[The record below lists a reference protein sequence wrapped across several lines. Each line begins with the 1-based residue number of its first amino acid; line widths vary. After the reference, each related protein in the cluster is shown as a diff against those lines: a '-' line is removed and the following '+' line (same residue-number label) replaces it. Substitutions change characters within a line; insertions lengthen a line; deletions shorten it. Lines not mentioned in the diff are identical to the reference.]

1 MPDYMDDLFSL
12 KNRVALVTGASS
24 GIGQHLSRVYAKAGA
39 HVIAIAR
46 REQELNTLVESI
58 SQTGGSADYL
68 ALNLSLDLDY
78 QQLAR
83 NVASFAGPPEILVNA
98 AGVNLRQHADKIT
111 REGWATTLE
120 LNLSVPF
127 FLAQAL
133 VAGMIEK
140 RYGRIINI
148 ASLQSFRAFEN
159 GMAYGTSKGGI
170 AQLTRAMAQA
180 WSPKS
185 ITANAIAPGFF
196 PTELT
201 QTVFANETLLKQ
213 HAAATA
219 IGRNGRMED
228 LDGLSIFLAS
238 SSSAYITGQII
249 AVDGGYL
256 AK

>member
-1 MPDYMDDLFSL
+1 MPDYLENLFSL
-12 KNRVALVTGASS
+12 KNKVALVTGASS
-24 GIGQHLSRVYAKAGA
+24 GIGHHLCRVYAKAGA

-46 REQELNTLVESI
+46 RESQLTELVESI
-58 SQTGGSADYL
+58 IDNSGSAHYL
-68 ALNLSLDLDY
+68 ARDLSPDLDY
-78 QQLAR
+78 PEFVS
-83 NVASFAGPPEILVNA
+83 NISSIAGAPDILVNA
-98 AGVNLRQHADKIT
+98 AGINLRQPADEIT
-111 REGWATTLE
+111 PESWSGTLE

-133 VAGMIEK
+133 VPGMIK
-140 RYGRIINI
+140 KSFGRIINI

-159 GMAYGTSKGGI
+159 GMAYGASKGGI

-180 WSPKS
+180 WSKQS

-201 QTVFANETLLKQ
+201 QAVFNNEPLLKQ

-219 IGRNGRMED
+219 MGRNGKMED
-228 LDGLSIFLAS
+228 LDGVSIFLAS
-238 SSSAYITGQII
+238 SASAYITGQII